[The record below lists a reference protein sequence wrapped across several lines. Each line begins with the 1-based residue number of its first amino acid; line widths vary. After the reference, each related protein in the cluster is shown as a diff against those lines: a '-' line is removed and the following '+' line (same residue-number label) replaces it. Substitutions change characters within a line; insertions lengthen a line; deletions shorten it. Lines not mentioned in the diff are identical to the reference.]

1 MRTVDGRWVDVKPND
16 YVKDQNGK
24 WWKILAWD
32 HVQATLVDADGK
44 QAKARPGAYEP
55 VTRMERTMSDAV
67 KVVESVLGGTV
78 IEERITER

>member
-1 MRTVDGRWVDVKPND
+1 MRTVDGRWVDVEPNNFVQD
-16 YVKDQNGK
+16 SNGK
-24 WWKILAWD
+24 WWKVLAWD
-32 HVQATLVDADGK
+32 HVAAKLEDKDGK
-44 QAKARPGAYEP
+44 QATVRPQAYGK